1 MGGIAKAVKKAVGK
15 VAGVATLGLLGG
27 QAAVPQATDA
37 AVAATPVETPTVEQI
52 DTTDQDTESSRR
64 RARSTGKKA
73 LSVSR
78 SSGNGVN
85 I

>member
-15 VAGVATLGLLGG
+15 VAKASTFGLLGG
-27 QAAVPQATDA
+27 DAPVPAAVDA
-37 AVAATPVETPTVEQI
+37 AVAAPPVETPTVEQV
-52 DTTDQDTESSRR
+52 DTSDQDTESSRR

-78 SSGNGVN
+78 NSGNGVN